1 MSTAGRIR
9 AQAGSSTG
17 TAKSTKV
24 AFSPEKQDW
33 HPSVLP
39 GPIVLVSTV
48 DEQGEPNI
56 APKSW
61 VSMAAFHGPVLT
73 FGCDRSHATARNT
86 EAVGEFVVNVPPEA
100 LVERIWAM
108 PASHGAERIR
118 RSGLSLLPATRVRP
132 PLVEQCKA
140 HLECTLESITHLG
153 EEMVIFG
160 RIVAASID
168 SDCQTSRLAD
178 QYSRLRPLFFLENG
192 VYGSIDTAKRIRAP
206 WPTEQS
212 LTVVELHNPPGNWDV
227 EAHVA
232 YLRSLRDTG
241 VLVMAGPYEGRDPS
255 RPSGMLLL
263 ASSEEEAHEIAKA
276 DPLVRGGATYVVRR
290 WTRTF

>member
-39 GPIVLVSTV
+39 GLIVLVSTV

-61 VSMAAFHGPVLT
+61 VSMAAFNGPVLT

-100 LVERIWAM
+100 LVERIVSVFLWAA
-108 PASHGAERIR
+108 PREVLDDRGNTLPVDFGPTAQPGNEAASKHRGPNGLFAKGAE
-118 RSGLSLLPATRVRP
+118 PTRP
-132 PLVEQCKA
+132 PRFCEQVGLRTQINTDSHC
-140 HLECTLESITHLG
+140 
-153 EEMVIFG
+153 EELATCGVSKFA
-160 RIVAASID
+160 RSVWVANGCHTD
-168 SDCQTSRLAD
+168 GF
-178 QYSRLRPLFFLENG
+178 RPF
-192 VYGSIDTAKRIRAP
+192 
-206 WPTEQS
+206 
-212 LTVVELHNPPGNWDV
+212 
-227 EAHVA
+227 
-232 YLRSLRDTG
+232 
-241 VLVMAGPYEGRDPS
+241 
-255 RPSGMLLL
+255 
-263 ASSEEEAHEIAKA
+263 
-276 DPLVRGGATYVVRR
+276 
-290 WTRTF
+290 